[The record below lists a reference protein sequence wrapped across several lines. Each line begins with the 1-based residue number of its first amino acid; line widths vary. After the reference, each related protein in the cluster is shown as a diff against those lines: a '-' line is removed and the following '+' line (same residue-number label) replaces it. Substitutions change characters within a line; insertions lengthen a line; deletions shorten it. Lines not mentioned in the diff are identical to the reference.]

1 MPDTLA
7 AELKTETGASSV
19 PVDDETQDD
28 SIAKESGGTWQDKKD
43 MWRAGVHQELNR
55 NFRFFTILGF
65 ATVLMATWESV
76 MFGSSVGLTNG
87 GIGGMV
93 YSYIAGIIG
102 FAFVILSMAEMAS
115 MAPISGGQYHWISE
129 FAPNEYQQL
138 LSYVSGWVCVLGWHT
153 GIAGSAYTVANMII
167 GIIEINHPDT
177 YIAQPWHGTLLV
189 IAVAFIAMIFN
200 TVLAPR
206 LPLIE
211 GTMLVFYVL
220 GFFGILIPLWVKGEK
235 NSASKVFST
244 IEDNGGWGSRAGAC
258 ILGLVG
264 SDYIN
269 TKRAAEE
276 IKDSSRTLPVAML
289 GTLAL
294 NGIVGFIMLITYVF
308 CIPSSQEALK
318 HSHGF
323 PFIYVFLQTTGSV
336 GGTTGM
342 TVIIMLLQVCS
353 AVSNVASTS
362 RQLYAFARDG
372 GVPFPHFFAKVNR
385 RFVVPL
391 NALLVSFIITCLL
404 ALINI
409 GSVVAFNAILSLGVA
424 SLLSSYIISI
434 ACVRLKRWRGE
445 PLPPARWSMGKWASI
460 VETLAILFL
469 LVVWVCAFFPLKREV
484 SLETMNWSCAI
495 FGGVVIC
502 ALGYYFVHAKHTYKG
517 PVTKVRPWA
526 EMVNI
531 H

>member
-211 GTMLVFYVL
+211 RTMLVFYVL
-220 GFFGILIPLWVKGEK
+220 GFFGIPNSLVGEG
-235 NSASKVFST
+235 T

-469 LVVWVCAFFPLKREV
+469 LVVWVCAFFPLKREMPTSHPPQCIAV
-484 SLETMNWSCAI
+484 C
-495 FGGVVIC
+495 C
-502 ALGYYFVHAKHTYKG
+502 KC
-517 PVTKVRPWA
+517 
-526 EMVNI
+526 
-531 H
+531 